1 MRARIHIERLTV
13 EGRSR
18 SDAVRIGDALR
29 ARLTELGS
37 TGFAPA
43 ASSIARMQAGDVA
56 RGATPEEIG
65 RQTAGRIFQAMKGGP
80 DA

>member
-1 MRARIHIERLTV
+1 MRVRIHIERLTV

-37 TGFAPA
+37 TRFEPAP
-43 ASSIARMQAGDVA
+43 SSIARIQAGDVP
-56 RGATPEEIG
+56 RGATPEQIG
-65 RQTAGRIFQAMKGGP
+65 RHTAGRIFQALKGCP